1 MKELRSEVRSLV
13 QIEMERANE
22 TFPLFH
28 SDHEGIS
35 VIREEYKEA
44 AADGECLQHL
54 VNMLEESVFCDMSLE
69 VRESR
74 AYEAEREAIELAC
87 EAIQTAAM
95 LRKFTESHGKR
106 WTTTPDVAFS
116 QEEADM
122 LVEKCHE
129 ADPLK
134 PEYTDFARFLEQ
146 LILRKKR
153 IEEET
158 KNA

>member
-1 MKELRSEVRSLV
+1 MKELRSEVKSLV
-13 QIEMERANE
+13 QIEMDRANE
-22 TFPLFH
+22 RFSLFH

-35 VIREEYKEA
+35 VIREEYHEA

-54 VNMLEESVFCDMSLE
+54 VNMLEESIFCDMSLE

-74 AYEAEREAIELAC
+74 AYEAEREAVELAC

-95 LRKFTESHGKR
+95 LRKFIESHLPKENLVND
-106 WTTTPDVAFS
+106 PFS

-122 LVEKCHE
+122 LAEKCRE
-129 ADPLK
+129 ADPIK
-134 PEYTDFARFLEQ
+134 PDYTDFAKFVEQ

>member
-22 TFPLFH
+22 RFPLFH

-35 VIREEYKEA
+35 VIREECQEA
-44 AADGECLQHL
+44 TADIGCLKDL
-54 VNMLEESVFCDMSLE
+54 VDMLEQSVFCDMSVE

-95 LRKFTESHGKR
+95 LRKFVESHLPKEELVND
-106 WTTTPDVAFS
+106 PFS

-122 LVEKCHE
+122 FAEKCHE

-146 LILRKKR
+146 LVLRKKR

>member
-22 TFPLFH
+22 RFPLFH

-35 VIREEYKEA
+35 VIREEYQEA
-44 AADGECLQHL
+44 AADGECLQNL
-54 VNMLEESVFCDMSLE
+54 ISMLEQAIFCDMSVE

-95 LRKFTESHGKR
+95 LRKFIDSHLPKEELVND
-106 WTTTPDVAFS
+106 PFS

-122 LVEKCHE
+122 LAEKCPE
-129 ADPLK
+129 ADAMEPG
-134 PEYTDFARFLEQ
+134 YIDFSKFIEM
-146 LILRKKR
+146 LITKKQR
-153 IEEET
+153 VEEEH

>member
-13 QIEMERANE
+13 QIEMERANGR
-22 TFPLFH
+22 FPLFH

-35 VIREEYKEA
+35 VIREEYQEA
-44 AADGECLQHL
+44 AADGECLQNL
-54 VNMLEESVFCDMSLE
+54 ISMLEQSVFCDMSVE

-95 LRKFTESHGKR
+95 LRKFVESHL
-106 WTTTPDVAFS
+106 PNEELVNEPFS

-122 LVEKCHE
+122 LAEKCHE

-146 LILRKKR
+146 LVLRKKR
-153 IEEET
+153 IEEEH